1 MIFNDIIAG
10 EEMVLTILEFITG
23 LIASWGYLGIFV
35 TMTLESALIP
45 LPSEAVIPFAGFL
58 AYMGEMNI
66 WLVVLVSSLANL
78 AGSIIAYFIGKYL
91 GRGFVE
97 KYGKYVL
104 LNMHHLELVE
114 GWFQK
119 YGSPTVFFS
128 RMLPLIRTYNALPAG
143 MGKMNFPKFCV
154 YTFIGSIP
162 WNLALVLVGYKL
174 KENWSIL
181 EKYSLYIDI
190 LAVLVAVAVIY
201 YLARRIRLSARS
213 G

>member
-1 MIFNDIIAG
+1 
-10 EEMVLTILEFITG
+10 MVLTIVEFITQ
-23 LIASWGYLGIFV
+23 LISSWGYAGIFV
-35 TMTLESALIP
+35 MMTLESALIP
-45 LPSEAVIPFAGFL
+45 IPSEVVIPFAGFL

-66 WLVVLVSSLANL
+66 WLIVLVSSLANL
-78 AGSIIAYFIGKYL
+78 TGSIIAYYIGKYL

-97 KYGKYVL
+97 RYGKYLL
-104 LNMHHLELVE
+104 LNMGHLELIE
-114 GWFQK
+114 RWFNK
-119 YGSPTVFFS
+119 YGNLTVLFS
-128 RMLPLIRTYNALPAG
+128 RMLPVIRTYNALPAG
-143 MGKMNFPKFCV
+143 MGKMNFPKFCL

-162 WNLALVLVGYKL
+162 WNTALVFMGYLL
-174 KENWSIL
+174 KQNWNML